1 MLKNK
6 KSSQR
11 SKWLMQKS
19 SNHMLPTKKTLSYDV
34 QGMSSGYLYDAQGMG
49 SGYGYDARVKWVG
62 RGAPIFLQVLV

>member
-1 MLKNK
+1 
-6 KSSQR
+6 
-11 SKWLMQKS
+11 
-19 SNHMLPTKKTLSYDV
+19 MLPTKKTLSYDV